1 MDILELIKK
10 HGAEIPEA
18 AVEAF
23 NKDFRASYKSAAEHK
38 KVKDDLTAAQSKLDT
53 ASDFEGKY
61 NTLFRKYE
69 TDIAA
74 KDAVIEGLN
83 RDSALEKALGGIEF
97 ISSRVKDSVV
107 SEIKAKNFKLT
118 DGKFEGLE
126 EHLKELQKNE
136 PDIFVKAE
144 PFKKAESTNTW
155 SGGSSGVDKPAADS
169 NMIFGRLL

>member
-1 MDILELIKK
+1 MDIMEIVKK
-10 HGAEIPEA
+10 YGAEIPAEN
-18 AVEAF
+18 VDAF

-83 RDSALEKALGGIEF
+83 RDHLLEKAMGGIEF
-97 ISSRVKDSVV
+97 ISQRVKDSVM

-126 EHLKELQKNE
+126 DHLKELQKNE
-136 PDIFVKAE
+136 PDIF
-144 PFKKAESTNTW
+144 KKADSVSTW
-155 SGGSSGVDKPAADS
+155 SGGSSNPTKETKNKAD
-169 NMIFGRLL
+169 IFNRCY